1 MLMIRV
7 LSLTIDKSPI
17 FIANNGNHNYELWIM
32 NCELYMNSELV

>member
-17 FIANNGNHNYELWIM
+17 FIANNGNYNYELKKPYY
-32 NCELYMNSELV
+32 NEKT